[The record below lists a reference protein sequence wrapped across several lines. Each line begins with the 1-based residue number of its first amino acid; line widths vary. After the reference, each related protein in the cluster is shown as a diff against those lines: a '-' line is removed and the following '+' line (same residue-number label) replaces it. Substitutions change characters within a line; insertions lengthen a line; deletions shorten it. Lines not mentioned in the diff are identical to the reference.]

1 MYFFKKKFKFLNI
14 VSWPS
19 LKSQIQNFDIIVNA
33 TSLGLKNGEDFAL
46 ISQILKK
53 EVIYID
59 TIYNPLQTKTLKHL
73 KKKEKSF

>member
-1 MYFFKKKFKFLNI
+1 MYFKKKFKFLNI

-33 TSLGLKNGEDFAL
+33 TSLGLKNGEDF
-46 ISQILKK
+46 SFNFSNTKK